1 MWGVLDRG
9 APRWALVDLDLKVI
23 PRGEDDGHAL
33 SLLELYEGSRSA
45 ARGGSA
51 GGVSFSR
58 RPFVL
63 QLLAP
68 ELLPGVLVGADSRS
82 LLDALTGEA
91 ISGRRYRAQLSK
103 LTRPGD
109 RPLPSPVG
117 TVISRTVTHTKFA
130 RKEYAK
136 YMGAIA
142 AGNMIVRDG
151 RSAYN
156 PHGGNVLLCSDPC
169 SAADVAFYCS
179 AAGGLGA
186 SLVLNTSSFRAAR
199 YSIPCT
205 WAPSCPSGP
214 GTIPPC
220 CGDCT
225 ISEPGY
231 ECTYRRFHGI
241 SKDACSMKFKANNN
255 DGAP

>member
-156 PHGGNVLLCSDPC
+156 PHGGNVLLFAPIRARRPTSLSTAPRQ
-169 SAADVAFYCS
+169 VAW
-179 AAGGLGA
+179 
-186 SLVLNTSSFRAAR
+186 VRR
-199 YSIPCT
+199 
-205 WAPSCPSGP
+205 SC
-214 GTIPPC
+214 
-220 CGDCT
+220 
-225 ISEPGY
+225 
-231 ECTYRRFHGI
+231 
-241 SKDACSMKFKANNN
+241 
-255 DGAP
+255 